1 MAKKCFQVLGR
12 DLLLKSVISET
23 VKSSND
29 YQFGNLYNAFIYI
42 TDSKQSSKEREVS
55 YVIINPAYDLELDE
69 GDIM

>member
-1 MAKKCFQVLGR
+1 MLLR
-12 DLLLKSVISET
+12 DLSLKSVISET

-29 YQFGNLYNAFIYI
+29 YQFDNNIYNALIYI

>member
-1 MAKKCFQVLGR
+1 MLVR
-12 DLLLKSVISET
+12 DLSLKSVISET

-29 YQFGNLYNAFIYI
+29 YQFDNLYNTFICI

>member
-1 MAKKCFQVLGR
+1 MAKKYFQVLVR
-12 DLLLKSVISET
+12 DLSLKSVISET

-29 YQFGNLYNAFIYI
+29 YQFGNLFIAFIYI

>member
-1 MAKKCFQVLGR
+1 MLLR
-12 DLLLKSVISET
+12 DLSLKSVISET
-23 VKSSND
+23 AKSSND

>member
-1 MAKKCFQVLGR
+1 MSQKVLLSVIKGFVV
-12 DLLLKSVISET
+12 KSVISEI

-29 YQFGNLYNAFIYI
+29 YQFDSLYNAFIYI

>member
-1 MAKKCFQVLGR
+1 MLLR
-12 DLLLKSVISET
+12 DLSLKSVISET

-29 YQFGNLYNAFIYI
+29 YQFDNIYNVFIYI